1 MARMTPLASL
11 RVPVGGQLIEL
22 QQIDF
27 GDDAV
32 PAAAAAD
39 ATAAARTVVP
49 MHLLRTRIREGSR
62 FTVFDIDPLTAE
74 QWGEALLHW
83 ARQQPRS

>member
-32 PAAAAAD
+32 PAAPDAAAG
-39 ATAAARTVVP
+39 ARTVVP

-83 ARQQPRS
+83 ARQQPRA